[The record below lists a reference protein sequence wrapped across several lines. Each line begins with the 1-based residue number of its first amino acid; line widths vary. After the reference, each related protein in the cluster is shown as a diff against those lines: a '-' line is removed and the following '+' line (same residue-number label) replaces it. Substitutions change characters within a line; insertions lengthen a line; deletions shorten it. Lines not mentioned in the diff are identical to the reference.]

1 MKQEVTWGIKNP
13 KILKAFFQKRT
24 NFTVGK

>member
-1 MKQEVTWGIKNP
+1 MQQEVTWEIKNP

-24 NFTVGK
+24 NFTFGK

>member
-1 MKQEVTWGIKNP
+1 MQQEVSWRIKNS

>member
-1 MKQEVTWGIKNP
+1 MQQEVTWRIKNQ